1 MVLKLQYIGLCY
13 FCFGAADMARS
24 RRRCIVQSHEEYLSE
39 EHIAEENAP
48 KQLATPSEEKQYA
61 VMFKRVMKILMT
73 MLEKSMKI
81 LMTMLV

>member
-1 MVLKLQYIGLCY
+1 M
-13 FCFGAADMARS
+13 
-24 RRRCIVQSHEEYLSE
+24 SE